1 MRCAGTDKQL
11 LVINWDETACR
22 LHYSGGRG
30 FCTRAAEGDA
40 SSQPRLMQHAPT
52 SRKRGSLTHVALVC
66 TDSAIQPKLPQIVMG
81 NERTLTAGELTAIQ
95 GQNLPPNVQVWR
107 RKSAW
112 VTKDSMREI
121 LKEIWKCVRPYQK
134 ERQVVLLLDS
144 HPCHLDPMFLANCVR
159 KKIWVVFVPAK
170 LTWLLQPLDTHAFSV
185 YKRVLRAD
193 YCRLVQ
199 ESATGRVGVAEVVG
213 SIGRTI
219 RRVLHRRVW
228 KTAFEQ
234 NGFTSST
241 RRASKRVLS
250 HLQWSPPPQI
260 SSELPS
266 FAQFQAMLP
275 SRMELPLRELT
286 APFRNIHIRA
296 PGRPPSPPL
305 PRPVAAACTPRD
317 SMETESVPLASGSGQ
332 VPVPEPR
339 ARPPLPAP
347 PWPAPATTSR
357 TPHPSSPA
365 RMTRPRLPVGRPLH
379 PRRSHS
385 WQ

>member
-81 NERTLTAGELTAIQ
+81 NERTLTAGELTAIE

-144 HPCHLDPMFLANCVR
+144 HPCHLDPKFLANCVR

-199 ESATGRVGVAEVVG
+199 ESATGRVSVAEVVG

-219 RRVLHRRVW
+219 RKVLHRKVW

-234 NGFTSST
+234 NGFTTGT

-250 HLQWSPPPQI
+250 HLQWSHPPKI

-266 FAQFQAMLP
+266 FAQFESMLP
-275 SRMELPLRELT
+275 SRMDLPLRELT
-286 APFRNIHIRA
+286 APFRNLPIHA
-296 PGRPPSPPL
+296 PGRPPCPPPPRPATSVCTPRESMESESLPLAVGSSEVPVPMPCARPPL
-305 PRPVAAACTPRD
+305 PRPPWSA
-317 SMETESVPLASGSGQ
+317 LAT
-332 VPVPEPR
+332 
-339 ARPPLPAP
+339 A
-347 PWPAPATTSR
+347 SR
-357 TPHPSSPA
+357 TAQPSSPA
-365 RMTRPRLPVGRPLH
+365 RTTHPRLPVGRPLH